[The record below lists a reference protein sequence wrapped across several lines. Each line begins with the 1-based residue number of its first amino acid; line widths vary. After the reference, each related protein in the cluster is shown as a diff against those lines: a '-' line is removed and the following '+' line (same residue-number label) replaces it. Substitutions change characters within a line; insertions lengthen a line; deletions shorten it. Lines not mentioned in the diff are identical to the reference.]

1 MATPLDEAPVNAA
14 PLDAKIRRRHQRW
27 AFQRALAERT
37 FSVRGAV
44 DNPSRRLAV
53 EAGDA
58 RFLLDLIHTGEVLSM
73 PPLTSVPGTQAW
85 FLGLA
90 NIRGNLV
97 GVVDLADFA
106 AASTGRAGVATAAF
120 TPPGESDRLLIFAAS
135 LSVYCAMRVSRV
147 TGLTDI
153 AAMTPEPALQRASAT
168 PGWVGMRYRDAQ
180 ACLWTELDLAALA
193 QDKNFLDIRF

>member
-85 FLGLA
+85 F
-90 NIRGNLV
+90 
-97 GVVDLADFA
+97 
-106 AASTGRAGVATAAF
+106 
-120 TPPGESDRLLIFAAS
+120 FAAS